1 MFSQLASSLRVAL
14 FTLLV
19 CGGVY
24 SLALLAFARG
34 VVPDK
39 ADASL
44 VRDAKGQVV
53 GSSLLGQ
60 GFSSPKYFWPRPSAV
75 NYDAAAAGGS
85 NLSSASPKLR
95 ARALATL
102 VQFAGAAQV
111 PADLVAASGSGLD
124 PHISLAAALFQ
135 AERVAQARG
144 VPVDAVVK
152 LVEAR
157 AERPGPLVNVLLL
170 NLALDRGGE

>member
-53 GSSLLGQ
+53 GSSLVAQ
-60 GFSSPKYFWPRPSAV
+60 NFSSPKYFWPRPSAV
-75 NYDAAAAGGS
+75 NHDAAAAGGS

-95 ARALATL
+95 ARALGSLSRLAMDA
-102 VQFAGAAQV
+102 QWRKEQGA
-111 PADLVAASGSGLD
+111 
-124 PHISLAAALFQ
+124 
-135 AERVAQARG
+135 
-144 VPVDAVVK
+144 
-152 LVEAR
+152 
-157 AERPGPLVNVLLL
+157 
-170 NLALDRGGE
+170 